1 MSLRMTRASV
11 LAELRIAIAEEMIG
25 IGRKLTEE
33 DSQAFIAPTL
43 VFARRKDGRNG
54 QAVGKHD

>member
-1 MSLRMTRASV
+1 MTRASV